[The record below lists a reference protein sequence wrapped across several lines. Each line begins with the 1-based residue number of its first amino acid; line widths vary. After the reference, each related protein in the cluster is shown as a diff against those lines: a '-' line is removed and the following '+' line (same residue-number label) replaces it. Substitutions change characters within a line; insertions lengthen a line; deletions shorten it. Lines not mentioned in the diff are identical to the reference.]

1 MIVIGVGNRDRGD
14 DAVGP
19 LVVDHLGS
27 SLPCFESNGD
37 PSALISLFERDSEV
51 IIVDAMVTGNTPGTI
66 ASAGVPGAGEPGVE
80 LSGHGSTHGFGV
92 FEALELA
99 RALGSLPPRVTLVG
113 VEACSFDPGS
123 GLSPEVESAIQ
134 RTVELIL
141 RWAAEPAGSVEL

>member
-19 LVVDHLGS
+19 LVVDRLRS

-37 PSALISLFERDSEV
+37 PATLISLFGRDSEV
-51 IIVDAMVTGNTPGTI
+51 IIVDAMVTGGATGSI
-66 ASAGVPGAGEPGVE
+66 SSAGLAGVGEIGIDF
-80 LSGHGSTHGFGV
+80 SGQSSTHGFGV

-113 VEACSFDPGS
+113 VEASSFEPGY
-123 GLSPEVESAIQ
+123 GLSPELEPAIE
-134 RTVELIL
+134 RTVDLIL
-141 RWAAEPAGSVEL
+141 RWAAEPGGSDDL